1 MRLFSRRRQFLGQQ
15 RVDRLQRTDLALLEA
30 THDGIE
36 RLQGARH
43 LQANQIL
50 TDPLQG
56 RGNELQGRTHAR
68 VSRAR

>member
-1 MRLFSRRRQFLGQQ
+1 MRLFSRRRQLLGQQ
-15 RVDRLQRTDLALLEA
+15 RVDRLQRADLALLEA

-43 LQANQIL
+43 LQADQVL
-50 TDPLQG
+50 ADPLQG
-56 RGNELQGRTHAR
+56 RGDELRGALMRG